1 MRQGVGMD
9 FLDTTTA
16 AVFWANLTH
25 YGLSLLGAVV
35 ILILGW
41 WLAGWASRSLHK
53 SLARRHWMDATLLPL
68 IVSIV
73 RYTILIGALLA
84 VLDQFGIQMTS
95 LVAVLGA
102 AGLAIGLAL
111 QGTLANVAS
120 GVMLVA
126 LRPFHVGHAIQA
138 AGFTGT
144 VQEVGLFATVIRAD
158 DNRVITV
165 PNKLLSDAP
174 IINFSRLPVQAAV
187 NITFL
192 VPYSADLDRAI
203 EVLRRITLEQRRE
216 SALIGV
222 EELGDAAIRLRFQA
236 TVPVAEAD
244 TAKLSL
250 NLAIRREL
258 AAAGIHFAPE
268 APQPAYGNPA
278 PAPAAALP
286 PA

>member
-1 MRQGVGMD
+1 MD

-25 YGLSLLGAVV
+25 YGVALLGAIV

-41 WLAGWASRSLHK
+41 WLAGWVSRSVHK
-53 SLARRHWMDATLLPL
+53 NLAKRQWMDATLLPL
-68 IVSIV
+68 IVSSV
-73 RYTILIGALLA
+73 RYAILIVALLA

-111 QGTLANVAS
+111 QGTLSNVAS

-158 DNRVITV
+158 DNKVITV

-192 VPYSADLDRAI
+192 VPYTADLDRAI
-203 EVLRRITLEQRRE
+203 EVLSCVAAEQHRE
-216 SALIGV
+216 GALIGV
-222 EELGDAAIRLRFQA
+222 EELGDAAIKLRFQA
-236 TVPVAEAD
+236 MVPAREAD

-250 NLAIRREL
+250 NLAIRQQL
-258 AAAGIHFAPE
+258 AAVGIRFLQEGALPV
-268 APQPAYGNPA
+268 YDYSRPA
-278 PAPAAALP
+278 PASLP
-286 PA
+286 PT

>member
-1 MRQGVGMD
+1 MD

-25 YGLSLLGAVV
+25 YGLALLGAVV

-53 SLARRHWMDATLLPL
+53 SLAKRHWMDATLLPL

-111 QGTLANVAS
+111 QGTLSNVAS
-120 GVMLVA
+120 GVMLVV
-126 LRPFHVGHAIQA
+126 LRPFHVGQAIQA

-144 VQEVGLFATVIRAD
+144 VQEVGLFATVIRTD
-158 DNRVITV
+158 ENKVITV

-174 IINFSRLPVQAAV
+174 IINFSRLPVHTAV

-192 VPYSADLDRAI
+192 LPYTADLGRTL
-203 EVLRRITLEQRRE
+203 EVLRRIAAEQRKAD
-216 SALIGV
+216 ALIGV
-222 EELGDAAIRLRFQA
+222 EELGDTAIKLRFQA
-236 TVPVAEAD
+236 MVPAAEAD
-244 TAKLSL
+244 AAKLAI
-250 NLAIRREL
+250 NLAIRQQLASAGIQFVQEAAL
-258 AAAGIHFAPE
+258 PMYGYAAAAP
-268 APQPAYGNPA
+268 
-278 PAPAAALP
+278 AALP

>member
-1 MRQGVGMD
+1 GGMD

-25 YGLSLLGAVV
+25 YGVALLGAIV

-41 WLAGWASRSLHK
+41 WLAGWVSRSVHK
-53 SLARRHWMDATLLPL
+53 NLAKRQWMDATLLPL
-68 IVSIV
+68 IVSSV
-73 RYTILIGALLA
+73 RYAILIVALLA

-111 QGTLANVAS
+111 QGTLSNVAS

-158 DNRVITV
+158 DNKVITV

-192 VPYSADLDRAI
+192 VPYTADLDRAI
-203 EVLRRITLEQRRE
+203 EVLRRVAAEQHRE
-216 SALIGV
+216 GALIGV
-222 EELGDAAIRLRFQA
+222 EELGDAAIKLRFQA
-236 TVPVAEAD
+236 TVPLGDAD
-244 TAKLSL
+244 TAKLAL
-250 NLAIRREL
+250 NLAIRQQL
-258 AAAGIHFAPE
+258 AAASIQFMQE
-268 APQPAYGNPA
+268 AALTMYAAYPTQA
-278 PAPAAALP
+278 PAVL
-286 PA
+286 

>member
-1 MRQGVGMD
+1 MD
-9 FLDTTTA
+9 LVDSTTA

-25 YGLSLLGAVV
+25 YGVALLGAVV

-53 SLARRHWMDATLLPL
+53 SLAKRSWMDATLLPL
-68 IVSIV
+68 VVSIV
-73 RYTILIGALLA
+73 RYTILIVALLA
-84 VLDQFGIQMTS
+84 VLDQFGIQLTS

-111 QGTLANVAS
+111 QGTLSNVAS

-144 VQEVGLFATVIRAD
+144 VQEVGLFATVIRTD
-158 DNRVITV
+158 DNRVITL

-174 IINFSRLPVQAAV
+174 IINFSRLPVHAAV

-192 VPYSADLDRAI
+192 LPYTADLGRAI
-203 EVLRRITLEQRRE
+203 EVLRRVAVEQRHE
-216 SALIGV
+216 AALIGV
-222 EELGDAAIRLRFQA
+222 EELGEAAIKLRIQT
-236 TVPVAEAD
+236 TVPAADAD
-244 TAKLSL
+244 TAKLAL
-250 NLAIRREL
+250 NLAIRQQL
-258 AAAGIHFAPE
+258 ATAGIHFVQEVAP
-268 APQPAYGNPA
+268 PVPA
-278 PAPAAALP
+278 PAPAALP
-286 PA
+286 HP

>member
-1 MRQGVGMD
+1 MD
-9 FLDTTTA
+9 FLDTPTA

-25 YGLSLLGAVV
+25 YGVALLGAIV
-35 ILILGW
+35 ILVLGW
-41 WLAGWASRSLHK
+41 WFAGWASHSLRK
-53 SLARRHWMDATLLPL
+53 SLAKRPWMDATLLPL
-68 IVSIV
+68 IVSTV
-73 RYTILIGALLA
+73 RYIILIAALLA

-111 QGTLANVAS
+111 QGTLSNVAA
-120 GVMLVA
+120 GVMLVV

-144 VQEVGLFATVIRAD
+144 VQEVGLFATVIRTD

-174 IINFSRLPVQAAV
+174 IINFSRLPVHAAV
-187 NITFL
+187 NITFWL
-192 VPYSADLDRAI
+192 PYTADLSRAI
-203 EVLRRITLEQRRE
+203 EVLRRVAAEHRKE
-216 SALIGV
+216 DALIGV
-222 EELGDAAIRLRFQA
+222 EELGDAAIKLRCQA
-236 TVPVAEAD
+236 TVPAADAD

-250 NLAIRREL
+250 NLAIRQQL
-258 AAAGIHFAPE
+258 AAAGIQFMQE
-268 APQPAYGNPA
+268 AAQQTYGHQA
-278 PAPAAALP
+278 PAPAAQP

>member
-1 MRQGVGMD
+1 MD
-9 FLDTTTA
+9 FFDTTTA

-25 YGLSLLGAVV
+25 YGLALFGAVV

-41 WLAGWASRSLHK
+41 WLASWTSRSLQK
-53 SLARRHWMDATLLPL
+53 SLVRRQWMDATLLPL
-68 IVSIV
+68 IVSSV
-73 RYTILIGALLA
+73 RYIILIGALLA

-111 QGTLANVAS
+111 QGTLSNVAS
-120 GVMLVA
+120 GVMLVV

-144 VQEVGLFATVIRAD
+144 VQEVGLFATEIRTD
-158 DNRVITV
+158 DNKVITV

-192 VPYSADLDRAI
+192 LPYTADLGRAI
-203 EVLRRITLEQRRE
+203 EVLRRVAAEQHRE
-216 SALIGV
+216 GALIGV
-222 EELGDAAIRLRFQA
+222 EELGDAAIKLRFQA
-236 TVPVAEAD
+236 TVPLGDAD
-244 TAKLSL
+244 TAKLAL
-250 NLAIRREL
+250 NLAIRQQL
-258 AAAGIHFAPE
+258 AAASIQFMQE
-268 APQPAYGNPA
+268 AALTMYAAYPTQA
-278 PAPAAALP
+278 PAVLP

>member
-1 MRQGVGMD
+1 MD
-9 FLDTTTA
+9 VLDSTTA

-25 YGLSLLGAVV
+25 YGVALLGAVV

-53 SLARRHWMDATLLPL
+53 SLAKRPWMDATLLPL
-68 IVSIV
+68 VVSIV
-73 RYTILIGALLA
+73 RYTILIVALLA

-111 QGTLANVAS
+111 QGTLSNVAS

-174 IINFSRLPVQAAV
+174 IINFSRLPVHAAV

-192 VPYSADLDRAI
+192 LPYTADLGRAI
-203 EVLRRITLEQRRE
+203 EVLRRVAVEQRHE
-216 SALIGV
+216 AALIGV
-222 EELGDAAIRLRFQA
+222 EELGEAAIKLRIQT
-236 TVPVAEAD
+236 TVPAADAD
-244 TAKLSL
+244 TAKLAL
-250 NLAIRREL
+250 NLAIRQQL
-258 AAAGIHFAPE
+258 ATAGIHFVQEVAP
-268 APQPAYGNPA
+268 PVSGSPA
-278 PAPAAALP
+278 PAPAALP
-286 PA
+286 HP

>member
-1 MRQGVGMD
+1 MD
-9 FLDTTTA
+9 FLDTPTA
-16 AVFWANLTH
+16 AIFWANLTH
-25 YGLSLLGAVV
+25 YGVALLGAIV

-41 WLAGWASRSLHK
+41 WLAGWATRSLHK
-53 SLARRHWMDATLLPL
+53 NLAKRPWMDATLLPL
-68 IVSIV
+68 VVSIV

-111 QGTLANVAS
+111 QGTLSNVAA
-120 GVMLVA
+120 GVMLVV

-138 AGFTGT
+138 AGFSGT

-174 IINFSRLPVQAAV
+174 IINFSRLPVQAMV

-192 VPYSADLDRAI
+192 LPYTADLGCAI
-203 EVLRRITLEQRRE
+203 AVLRRVAAEQRQE
-216 SALIGV
+216 GALIGV
-222 EELGDAAIRLRFQA
+222 EELGEAAIKLRFQA
-236 TVPVAEAD
+236 GVPAAESD
-244 TAKLSL
+244 TAKLSI
-250 NLAIRREL
+250 NMAIRQQL
-258 AAAGIHFAPE
+258 AAAGIQFMQE
-268 APQPAYGNPA
+268 AAQPLYGPV
-278 PAPAAALP
+278 PAAVASP
-286 PA
+286 HA

>member
-1 MRQGVGMD
+1 MD
-9 FLDTTTA
+9 FLDTPTA

-25 YGLSLLGAVV
+25 YGLALLGAVV
-35 ILILGW
+35 ILLVGW

-53 SLARRHWMDATLLPL
+53 SLGKRQWMDATLLPL

-111 QGTLANVAS
+111 QGTLSNVAS
-120 GVMLVA
+120 GVMLVV
-126 LRPFHVGHAIQA
+126 LRPFHVGQAIQA
-138 AGFTGT
+138 ASFTGT

-174 IINFSRLPVQAAV
+174 IINFSRLPVQSTV

-192 VPYSADLDRAI
+192 LPYTADVGRALD
-203 EVLRRITLEQRRE
+203 VLRRIAIEQHRE
-216 SALIGV
+216 NALIGV
-222 EELGDAAIRLRFQA
+222 EELGDAAVKLRFQA
-236 TVPVAEAD
+236 TVPAAD
-244 TAKLSL
+244 GDTTRLAL
-250 NLAIRREL
+250 NLAIRQQL
-258 AAAGIHFAPE
+258 AAAGIQFMQE
-268 APQPAYGNPA
+268 AAMAIYALPQQQAAQPA
-278 PAPAAALP
+278 LP
-286 PA
+286 SS

>member
-1 MRQGVGMD
+1 MD

-25 YGLSLLGAVV
+25 YGIALLGAVV
-35 ILILGW
+35 ILVLGW

-53 SLARRHWMDATLLPL
+53 NLAKRQWMDATLLPL
-68 IVSIV
+68 IVSTV
-73 RYTILIGALLA
+73 RYIILFVALLA

-111 QGTLANVAS
+111 QGTLSNVAS
-120 GVMLVA
+120 GVMLVV

-144 VQEVGLFATVIRAD
+144 VQEVGLFATVIRTD
-158 DNRVITV
+158 ENKVITV

-174 IINFSRLPVQAAV
+174 IINFSRLPVHATV

-192 VPYSADLDRAI
+192 LPYTTDLGRAL
-203 EVLRRITLEQRRE
+203 EVLRRVAAEHHE
-216 SALIGV
+216 EDALIGV
-222 EELGDAAIRLRFQA
+222 DELGDAAIKLRFQA
-236 TVPVAEAD
+236 SVPAADAD

-250 NLAIRREL
+250 NLAIRQQL
-258 AAAGIHFAPE
+258 AAAGIQFMQE
-268 APQPAYGNPA
+268 AAQPMYNYPA
-278 PAPAAALP
+278 PASAAP
-286 PA
+286 PHA